1 MLQLVDQPTEHG
13 ELDEFSYDNA
23 PPKAAK
29 GTPTN
34 RQTLLDGKL
43 WHLTPFRPA
52 RPCEADPACRSNGCQ
67 REKPTQEQA
76 YG

>member
-43 WHLTPFRPA
+43 WHLTP
-52 RPCEADPACRSNGCQ
+52 ELSGSSNRAAIGLS
-67 REKPTQEQA
+67 A
-76 YG
+76 